1 MTTPIS
7 RQSRRAMALP
17 AVLVLVFVGLGIAL
31 AIRQFS
37 SETYRRTSRG
47 TYATM
52 SEVLAESAAEEAWY
66 TLQRDVNVP
75 GTSLFAKFR
84 SDNDSW
90 TETVALPT
98 LKAKLADPQFGGYL
112 TDRFDANS
120 SFTATISMKWTN
132 PYGNKMPGISAK
144 GEFDAQAT
152 HERVGLVTITGSA
165 QASARAEGLANFRR
179 MVIKRPFRITKVSPP
194 APFDRSGLIIL
205 YPEHVTDV
213 QVAGLLDE
221 PTRSALANGGK
232 SRLTPL
238 LEKSN
243 RLINEA
249 RNTAKS
255 FNDAYKLAVKP
266 PFGSHMVK
274 PPPWLQKLIDQAGG
288 LINDA
293 AKVDLMGQGRRP
305 FLFNDQVMI
314 ARSTMEGGKL
324 GKLSEFNYGRNMREK
339 LGPLN
344 SMIDGIQKVAAIN
357 NKIVEILS
365 PIHVAV
371 PYGPALQAMVA
382 PLYAIV
388 PELVGTVKD
397 ICIKL
402 HENLLDPVLEIC
414 VGVGQVLAIVE
425 KIVVEV
431 PMMGQQAFAGFANQ
445 IANAAGDQIQSQI
458 GNNLDLNNINLQGL
472 PTNTPAMAFSLDMPL
487 PNYGAP
493 AENKS
498 APFDAGDIIASAGE
512 GVMQLLLQMVEREV
526 TSFITSQLAA
536 LTAKITVATTVTAAA
551 CAGPQAIVT
560 CAPAKA
566 ALALAFELIQQ
577 TVMKE
582 VEQKLRRIGSMK
594 GNMAA
599 GIVTPIMRCFPVFK
613 GGSIL
618 GELQLED
625 LLSKLLKAAW
635 EKEDISEEVEAWLNN
650 LLQTMTSKAQQLATS
665 GFDDLGGVVKGYVM
679 RHRFR
684 NLIEFDGS
692 GSMGNG
698 MGGVLP
704 SGGGMFAAYAAGPSN
719 DGMNLWRDAFDR
731 VYRESTWAK
740 KATWKIT
747 KRDEWDALLSRYFEG
762 KYLTGK
768 DPSGDG
774 TAAWRDDSYGPNT
787 GYGIS
792 GIVYYTGTEE
802 LRLDFQGSRNF
813 IGKCVIYAPNAP
825 VNVVA
830 CKLRDV
836 KKDCLTVIC
845 GKPVTLPPTD
855 VEISVHCIGN
865 SNEDCQL
872 RLSDSTKILGSVV
885 LKRYSSQ
892 NEDNDQVSLKGDLTY
907 NERLNGMGADFGDV
921 AANHLFVSVSPYV
934 MSREMETQP

>member
-1 MTTPIS
+1 MITFFQRS
-7 RQSRRAMALP
+7 GRRAMALP

-37 SETYRRTSRG
+37 TETYRRTSRG

-66 TLQRDVNVP
+66 TVQRDVNVP
-75 GTSLFAKFR
+75 GTVFFR
-84 SDNDSW
+84 RLRSNDDSW

-120 SFTATISMKWTN
+120 SFAATVSIKWTN
-132 PYGNKMPGISAK
+132 PYGNKMPGVTAR

-152 HERVGLVTITGSA
+152 HERVGMLTITGSA
-165 QASARAEGLANFRR
+165 QANAKADGLANFRR
-179 MVIKRPFRITKVSPP
+179 MVVRRPFRITKVSPP

-213 QVAGLLDE
+213 QVAGLLLDE

-232 SRLTPL
+232 ARLTPL
-238 LEKSN
+238 LERSN

-255 FNDAYKLAVKP
+255 FNDAYKIAVKP
-266 PFGSHMVK
+266 PFGQHMVK
-274 PPPWLQKLIDQAGG
+274 PPQWLQKLIDQAGG

-293 AKVDLMGQGRRP
+293 SKVDLMGQGRRP

-324 GKLSEFNYGRNMREK
+324 GKLSDFNYGRNLREK
-339 LGPLN
+339 LTPLN
-344 SMIDGIQKVAAIN
+344 SMIDGIQKVVAIN

-371 PYGPALQAMVA
+371 PYGPALEAMVA

-402 HENLLDPVLEIC
+402 HDNLMDPVLEIC
-414 VGVGQVLAIVE
+414 VGVAQVLAIVE

-431 PMMGQQAFAGFANQ
+431 PMMGQQAFAGFAGQ
-445 IANAAGDQIQSQI
+445 IANAAGEGIQQQVSQ
-458 GNNLDLNNINLQGL
+458 NLDLNNINLQGL
-472 PTNTPAMAFSLDMPL
+472 PTNTPAMAFALDMPL
-487 PNYGAP
+487 PNYTTP
-493 AENKS
+493 PENKS
-498 APFDAGDIIASAGE
+498 SPMDAGDIIASAGE
-512 GVMQLLLQMVEREV
+512 GLLQLLLQTVEREI
-526 TSFITSQLAA
+526 TSFITSQMTQ
-536 LTAKITVATTVTAAA
+536 LTAKIVVATTVTAAA
-551 CAGPQAIVT
+551 CAGPQAIVA
-560 CAPAKA
+560 CGPAKL
-566 ALALAFELIQQ
+566 ALAAAFELIQRAVVDQ
-577 TVMKE
+577 IMRQV
-582 VEQKLRRIGSMK
+582 QGIGRAR
-594 GNMAA
+594 GNVAA
-599 GIVTPIMRCFPVFK
+599 GLVTPIMRCFPIFK
-613 GGSIL
+613 DNEFL
-618 GELQLED
+618 GELDLEG
-625 LLSKLLKAAW
+625 LLSNVIKAAL
-635 EKEDISEEVEAWLNN
+635 EKSDVSDQVEAWLNN
-650 LLQTMTSKAQQLATS
+650 LLAKMVQKAQEGATA
-665 GFDDLGGVVKGYVM
+665 GLDKMGGVVKGYVM

-692 GSMGNG
+692 GNMGPG
-698 MGGVLP
+698 MGLSIPGGAG
-704 SGGGMFAAYAAGPSN
+704 SGAAYAAATN
-719 DGMNLWRDAFDR
+719 DGLNMWRDAFDR

-747 KRDEWDALLSRYFEG
+747 KRDEWEALLSRYYDG
-762 KYLTGK
+762 KYLPGK

-774 TAAWRDDSYGPNT
+774 TAAWREDSYAPNA
-787 GYGIS
+787 GYGLS
-792 GIVYYTGTEE
+792 GIIYYTGTEE
-802 LRLDFQGSRNF
+802 LRLDFGAGKPF

-825 VNVVA
+825 VNVAA

-865 SNEDCQL
+865 ANEDCQL

-892 NEDNDQVSLKGDLTY
+892 NEDNDQTSLKGDLTY

-921 AANHLFVSVSPYV
+921 AANHLFVTVSPYI